1 MIYDLVMTTYKD
13 SGVDTQ
19 AGGQAS
25 RKAYDHARATF
36 ASRAGKMGTP
46 VEDTGGFAGLIDMGG
61 FYLVQNDDG
70 TGSKM
75 ELAHAMKKYDTLGR
89 DLLAMVVDDAIC
101 TGAEVISV
109 SNTLDV
115 PRIDTAMVDR
125 LMGGLSSACIEQ
137 HIVIPGGEIA
147 EVPGAVRS
155 PVWNATSVGII
166 EKGKELQPES
176 VAEGDIVLALQS
188 GVARSNGFSL
198 IRKILRDAHGKNWH
212 ETPWRNDV
220 SWGEILLTPSVIY
233 HAALL
238 SLLGRFGEE
247 RKVPIKSLTHITGGG
262 IPENLARTLKKTGLG
277 AHLTN
282 LFRPHDAIQD
292 LITLGKV
299 ETAEA
304 YRTWNMGNGMLAIV
318 DPADAK
324 HAVESL
330 VSQNIATTQAGVI
343 TKKGGIEIMAY
354 DGTKLTF

>member
-36 ASRAGKMGTP
+36 SSRAGKMGTP

-75 ELAHAMKKYDTLGR
+75 ELAHAMRKYDTLGR

-115 PRIDTAMVDR
+115 PSIDTEMVDQ
-125 LMGGLSSACIEQ
+125 LMGGLSHACSQQ
-137 HIVIPGGEIA
+137 HIIIPGGEIA
-147 EVPGAVRS
+147 EVPGAVNS

-166 EKGKELQPES
+166 EKGQELKPET
-176 VAEGDIVLALQS
+176 VAEGDIVLSLQS

-198 IRKILRDAHGKNWH
+198 IRKILCDAHGESWH
-212 ETPWRNDV
+212 EIKWRDGT

-233 HAALL
+233 HGALL
-238 SLLGRFGEE
+238 TLLGRFGEQ
-247 RKVPIKSLTHITGGG
+247 RKVPVKSLTHITGGG

-277 AHLTN
+277 ASLTDI
-282 LFRPHDAIQD
+282 FHPHDAIKD
-292 LITLGKV
+292 LIALGNV

-324 HAVESL
+324 RALESL
-330 VSQNIATTQAGVI
+330 LSQNIHAKQAGVV
-343 TKKGGIEIMAY
+343 TKKGGIEILAY
-354 DGTKLTF
+354 DGTKLTC